1 MLGHAQRLPLAA
13 AAGRADTVHR
23 RSSMS
28 RWATMLMFAG
38 FSTAVATLIHY
49 YLWRRLIHDT
59 GLRHPWRRVLTAILI
74 LFGVS
79 VPLAMWTTRLLDA
92 RLGHVLGWPAFVWMG
107 WLSLLMLGFLTLD
120 GIRMLRWSARHGWA
134 MVQTARR
141 AELADPT
148 RRMFFARVA
157 GGAVATAATGT
168 LVWGMREA
176 LHGLQINEVPV
187 TLARLPASFDGFTIA
202 QLTDIHVGFTV
213 SRSFV
218 EALVER
224 TNALRPDLIAITGD
238 LVDGDVAT
246 LAHAVAPLA
255 DLRAPH
261 GVYFVTG
268 NHEYYSGVEPWVA
281 ELRRLGIT
289 VLRNQHVRIG
299 QGQGP
304 GDGFDLAGIDDHDA
318 ARFGDDQGPDL
329 ARALAGRDPA
339 RELILLA
346 HQPRQVLAARDHGV
360 GLQLSGHTHG
370 GQIWP
375 WHYLARA
382 QQGFLAGLH
391 RDRDTQIYVSRGSG
405 YWGPPVRVGAP
416 AEIAKIVLR
425 APRA

>member
-1 MLGHAQRLPLAA
+1 
-13 AAGRADTVHR
+13 
-23 RSSMS
+23 
-28 RWATMLMFAG
+28 
-38 FSTAVATLIHY
+38 
-49 YLWRRLIHDT
+49 RLIHDT
-59 GLRHPWRRVLTAILI
+59 RLHHPWRRVSTVVLI
-74 LFGVS
+74 LFGIS
-79 VPLAMWTTRLLDA
+79 IPLAMWTTRLIDA
-92 RLGHVLGWPAFVWMG
+92 RLGSVLGWPAFVWMG
-107 WLSLLMLGFLTLD
+107 WLSLLMLGFLAVD
-120 GIRMLRWSARHGWA
+120 GVRMLRWGARHGWA
-134 MVQTARR
+134 VVQTRR
-141 AELADPT
+141 GPELVDPD

-168 LVWGMREA
+168 LGWGIREA
-176 LHGLQINEVPV
+176 LHNLQINEVPV
-187 TLARLPASFDGFTIA
+187 TLSRLPASFDGFTIA

-224 TNALRPDLIAITGD
+224 TNALQPDLIVITGD
-238 LVDGDVAT
+238 LVDGDVPT
-246 LAHAVAPLA
+246 LADGVAPLA
-255 DLRAPH
+255 NLRAPH

-268 NHEYYSGVEPWVA
+268 NHEYYSGVEQWVA

-289 VLRNQHVRIG
+289 VLRNQHVRID
-299 QGQGP
+299 QD

-329 ARALAGRDPA
+329 AKAVAGRDPA
-339 RELILLA
+339 RELVLLA
-346 HQPRQVLAARDHGV
+346 HQPRQVFAARDHGV

-391 RDRDTQIYVSRGSG
+391 RERDTQIYVSRGSG

>member
-1 MLGHAQRLPLAA
+1 
-13 AAGRADTVHR
+13 
-23 RSSMS
+23 MS
-28 RWATMLMFAG
+28 RWASMLLFAG
-38 FSTAVATLIHY
+38 FSTVLATLIHY

-59 GLRHPWRRVLTAILI
+59 GLRHPWRRVLTMVII

-79 VPLAMWTTRLLDA
+79 IPLAMWTTRLLDA
-92 RLGHVLGWPAFVWMG
+92 RVGHVLGWPAFVWMG
-107 WLSLLMLGFLTLD
+107 WLSLLLLGFLAID
-120 GIRMLRWSARHGWA
+120 GVRMLRWSARHGWA
-134 MVQTARR
+134 MVQTARGP
-141 AELADPT
+141 ELADPA

-168 LVWGMREA
+168 LGWGIREA
-176 LHGLQINEVPV
+176 LHNLQVNEVPV
-187 TLARLPASFDGFTIA
+187 TLPRLPASFDGFTIA

-238 LVDGDVAT
+238 LVDGDVPT
-246 LAHAVAPLA
+246 LADAVAPLG

-268 NHEYYSGVEPWVA
+268 NHEFYSGVEPWVA

-289 VLRNQHVRIG
+289 VLRNQHVRIDRD
-299 QGQGP
+299 

-318 ARFGDDQGPDL
+318 GRFGDDQGPDL
-329 ARALAGRDPA
+329 DRALAGRDPA

-382 QQGFLAGLH
+382 QQGFLAGLY

>member
-1 MLGHAQRLPLAA
+1 
-13 AAGRADTVHR
+13 
-23 RSSMS
+23 MS

-59 GLRHPWRRVLTAILI
+59 GLLHPWRRVLTAILI

-92 RLGHVLGWPAFVWMG
+92 RLGHALGWPAFVWMG
-107 WLSLLMLGFLTLD
+107 WLSLLMLGFLALD

-134 MVQTARR
+134 MMQTARP

-168 LVWGMREA
+168 LGWGMREA

-299 QGQGP
+299 QGPGP

-346 HQPRQVLAARDHGV
+346 HQPRQVLATRDHGV

-416 AEIAKIVLR
+416 AEIAKIILR